1 MVVSVGY
8 QRHLR
13 RADSLNQG
21 HEAWVVCH
29 SLAPGSLRFSKR
41 IPFNIQFRRGSRA
54 RLGER
59 RIAQSNAVVA
69 TNMSLVWAW
78 VNGDA
83 VCSRLKHRGGEFAGV
98 RVTGISGVPDQSD
111 FVEVNTKLYHG
122 ATSQRQALS
131 LGYSPSNALHRQDDD
146 GLDRYILKNG
156 RPSRRHGWRLTRIG
170 ERNDV
175 HHLHAIQ
182 YLSKYGVSVFPG

>member
-13 RADSLNQG
+13 RADSLNQR
-21 HEAWVVCH
+21 HEAGVVCH
-29 SLAPGSLRFSKR
+29 SLAPGWLRFSER
-41 IPFNIQFRRGSRA
+41 VSFNIQLRRRSRA

-83 VCSRLKHRGGEFAGV
+83 VCTRLKHRGGEFAGV
-98 RVTGISGVPDQSD
+98 RVTGISGVPDQRD

-122 ATSQRQALS
+122 ASSRCRALS
-131 LGYSPSNALHRQDDD
+131 GCRSPCQTLHRQNDD
-146 GLDRYILKNG
+146 GLYGHILKNI
-156 RPSRRHGWRLTRIG
+156 RPSGSHGLRRTRIG

-175 HHLHAIQ
+175 HYLHAVD
-182 YLSKYGVSVFPG
+182 YLSKYGIAVFSG